1 MRRTP
6 SGATFAVS
14 FDNKRNEQGLRLG
27 IVKKFFT
34 VLFLN
39 GGTPQKF
46 QKTLDKGILL

>member
-6 SGATFAVS
+6 KRATFAVS

-27 IVKKFFT
+27 IVKNFFT

-39 GGTPQKF
+39 GGYAAKISKNT
-46 QKTLDKGILL
+46 